1 MGGAAM
7 SLVLRLLGAVL
18 LVTAGAGGGL
28 AVYKRSYARWRQLHT
43 FARMLGYL
51 QGTLAYQPLRAEELL
66 RRAAAYPEFARLG
79 AAGCRTLAEL
89 PLPGALAPA
98 LCQEVRQGLEQ
109 LAWEPRAGAC
119 ATLRRLTAL
128 CEDAAAQCRR
138 EAQAAR
144 SLWPRLG
151 ACAGVLAV
159 ILLW

>member
-1 MGGAAM
+1 MTVM
-7 SLVLRLLGAVL
+7 LRMLGALL
-18 LVTAGAGGGL
+18 LVAAGTGGGL
-28 AVYKRSYARWRQLHT
+28 AVYWHSYGRWRQLYT

-51 QGTLAYQPLRAEELL
+51 QSTLAFQPLRGEELL
-66 RRAAAYPEFARLG
+66 RRAAKYPEFFHLG
-79 AAGCRTLAEL
+79 LAGCRSLSEL
-89 PLPGALAPA
+89 PLPSALPPA
-98 LCQEVRQGLEQ
+98 LCQEIRQGLEQ

-128 CEDAAAQCRR
+128 CEDAATQCQRQ
-138 EAQAAR
+138 AQAAR